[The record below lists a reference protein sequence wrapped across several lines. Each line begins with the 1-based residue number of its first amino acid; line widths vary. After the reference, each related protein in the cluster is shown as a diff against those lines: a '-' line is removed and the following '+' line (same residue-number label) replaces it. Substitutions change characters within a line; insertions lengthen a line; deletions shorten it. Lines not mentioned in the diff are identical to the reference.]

1 MKTLYKMNNVCK
13 RLSAMGKAL
22 ALAVVMLAFGNS
34 AYAWTIQAGD
44 YYFDN
49 TQSNWDKVYI
59 RYGKSGDGRW
69 VEYKEMSKVDL
80 NAKLYYYHFENNIDN
95 VTTIQFAAV
104 DGFIGNDN
112 NDIYDGNRID
122 SNKKTGYMELG
133 GDWVPGFPLTVAFSD
148 HVDGYTKYVSGAP
161 MPSSVTA
168 TIKWGGSTGTVVG
181 NGNTLGYYVGGT
193 SVNVWAQATMSYNEE
208 RSNDCISATL
218 NYNADG
224 STVNSMYGFSTNNNH
239 TKTGSVNVP
248 LSSTVGK
255 HQFVAYVKSGSPAST
270 QVSGYYH
277 IVDLTGKDLN
287 FGALQA
293 GAKKSLTESLS
304 NVWAGDGATS
314 VSAVITGGDA
324 LSFSFSD
331 SESSHS
337 TSIAITNKAGSTP
350 IYFTAP
356 SEKGDYTA
364 TLTLT
369 LTYDTDKTLT
379 KTYTLSGSVVP
390 EEPTVM
396 LGAAPVCLDG
406 PKATLSGYLKLT
418 SCNNDLKEAGIVWST
433 GSNPEVGKSG
443 STTIQCITGD
453 TPIEVGTAWSGNT
466 ATNFTAGTTYHYR
479 AYVIDK
485 TTSTPYYSPDGT
497 FTCSSACVYPE
508 SNDTVYI
515 QVDKNFEADDDCA
528 LKYQELQTAVNK
540 IKSIEYL
547 YNSSTKKLNKHIVV
561 LVGYHKTPYT
571 GTGTTS
577 KTGGEAT
584 DLSTIILED
593 INNTQTPEKVLIIRA
608 ANPEQSP
615 IIQHPTI
622 RNSKNITFENVNI
635 HGSESAGAK
644 TKKFDNAVD
653 IDSGNTSWLDLTT
666 GAVANAN
673 INFKNC
679 EIQSYG
685 FTCLHAAAYDGITFE
700 NCDIKAE
707 LAPNMLTD
715 PNTNLWGASVKLIRC
730 KNIKFL
736 RNNFRGSHATSVWL
750 QGVIGFLAMNNV
762 FWNDNNAY
770 NASYKENGTFF
781 RLVTQ
786 KSGSGAT
793 ADLNQKIGIYYNTL
807 YIADNENVTADRHF
821 DFFRLGSHYE
831 SKQEGNLGQNQAT
844 TIRFTYNNCYS
855 YDTSSVIGCNQSGD
869 NKWCLTATESD
880 WCNSI
885 HHNNYWSMKDG
896 RTPYFVIPNETACSD
911 NVYYN
916 VNVYEQV
923 CSTAASDP
931 ATLVIKGGDLNL
943 GQHIT
948 TDVSGLGGEA
958 LYNDRLHASNGA
970 DAVRN
975 TNGKWTIGAYQQSE
989 GGTVDV
995 IVWWGDVKGDGNNW
1009 DNRYNWRKLDG
1020 SRVTCVDNFA
1030 SDLKV
1035 IIPAPESETYKT
1047 PDGGIKN
1054 YPNLPAKFDGT
1065 RTKNTQE
1072 TVNAGQG
1079 ISIPSKFAETIEL
1092 EYGGAIKNV
1101 EALKDDEERRY
1112 TEVNTSFTAGRKEWI
1127 LVGTVVKP
1135 FTDGSK
1141 QSVRLVQS
1149 GDYYLNHLP
1158 HVYMR
1163 QAYANTDNVN
1173 WETPFAQLDESVDY
1187 DQVFAIKLPDQYG
1200 PYKLTAADHYTDLEP
1215 NPAMVGDAD
1224 VPRTFNFNGWFLN
1237 DEVIP
1242 EYNIKGKGNV
1252 LLCNTYPAN
1261 IDIAKAIEVNHGSF
1275 KVYDYSVLKNFAEK
1289 ATGEIK
1295 SQNGFL
1301 FCPTEGENDGFF
1313 RITPEM
1319 LLNTSTKYKSA
1330 TVQNPMFS
1338 IMALNTNG
1346 DGGSVAKIVYDE
1358 LKNNQFDASVDLINT
1373 VIDNTPTQPE
1383 ISVVMYGKELD
1394 KVVIP
1399 DLSKAI
1405 PLKLVCGAKMTV
1417 EFGPYET
1424 LDVEKAILEDRE
1436 AGKSYDLLKGEKGSI
1451 SLAKGTYVGRF
1462 FLNLGT
1468 EEQQDIPTG
1477 DDDITTSTATIDLY
1491 GDGKNIIISSSENVI
1506 LKSAEITDMSGK
1518 TTVVD
1523 LNNPHYNKIKVKGA
1537 QGVYVVKAIGDTKT
1551 ETAKVIVK

>member
-13 RLSAMGKAL
+13 RVSAMGKAL

-34 AYAWTIQAGD
+34 AYAWQIEAGD
-44 YYFDN
+44 VYFDN
-49 TQSNWDKVYI
+49 TVTKWSQVYI
-59 RYGKSGDGRW
+59 RFGTTTWCTVYKMEKVADNDNIYYFNFQGTADGI
-69 VEYKEMSKVDL
+69 E
-80 NAKLYYYHFENNIDN
+80 A
-95 VTTIQFAAV
+95 IQFA
-104 DGFIGNDN
+104 
-112 NDIYDGNRID
+112 
-122 SNKKTGYMELG
+122 S
-133 GDWVPGFPLTVAFSD
+133 
-148 HVDGYTKYVSGAP
+148 VDGYNVTDPSQCFDQCGIYNGNVISDGQKTDYVRADLSGSNRCVVAIGNTGYCAYSGPQP
-161 MPSSVTA
+161 MPGSVSYNLT
-168 TIKWGGSTGTVVG
+168 KLGGSTVTKGGIVG
-181 NGNTLGYYVGGT
+181 YFTPGQ
-193 SVNVWAQATMSYNEE
+193 SVAFA
-208 RSNDCISATL
+208 
-218 NYNADG
+218 G
-224 STVNSMYGFSTNNNH
+224 STDLGGYPQFPAGVGDYVHATFRYYLSGSTYSNISCSGTNN
-239 TKTGSVNVP
+239 S
-248 LSSTVGK
+248 
-255 HQFVAYVKSGSPAST
+255 AKSFST
-270 QVSGYYH
+270 QVTLPSAPGKYTMSTYYRCGGIDSETYTSYYH
-277 IVDLTGKDLN
+277 IVGLTGNDLN

-304 NVWAGDGATS
+304 GVWNGYAETAVTAEISGAGAS
-314 VSAVITGGDA
+314 N
-324 LSFSFSD
+324 FSFSED
-331 SESSHS
+331 ASTQS

-356 SEKGDYTA
+356 SEKGNYTA

-369 LTYDTDKTLT
+369 LTYNTSQTIT
-379 KTYTLSGSVVP
+379 KTYTLTGSVVP
-390 EEPTVM
+390 DEPTVM

-406 PKATLSGYLKLT
+406 PKATLSGYLKLAA
-418 SCNNDLKEAGIVWST
+418 CNNDLKEAGIVWST
-433 GSNPEVGKSG
+433 GANPEVGKSG
-443 STTIQCITGD
+443 CTTIQCITGD

-466 ATNFTAGTTYHYR
+466 ATKFTAGQTYYYR

-485 TTSTPYYSPDGT
+485 STSGGTYYSPDGT
-497 FTCSSACVYPE
+497 FMCSSACVYPE
-508 SNDTVYI
+508 VNDTVYI

-528 LKYQELQTAVNK
+528 LKYRELQTAVTK
-540 IKSIEYL
+540 IKSIGYL
-547 YNSSTKKLNKHIVV
+547 YNLSSKILNKHIVV

-577 KTGGEAT
+577 VTGGEAT
-584 DLSTIILED
+584 DLSTIIFED
-593 INNTQTPEKVLIIRA
+593 INNTQTPEKVLVIRA
-608 ANPEQSP
+608 ANPAQSP

-635 HGSESAGAK
+635 HGSESAGA
-644 TKKFDNAVD
+644 TSTQFDNAVD
-653 IDSGNTSWLDLTT
+653 IDSGDTNWMGLTT

-679 EIQSYG
+679 EIKSKG

-707 LAPNMLTD
+707 LDPSMLGNA
-715 PNTNLWGASVKLIRC
+715 NTNKWGASVKFIRC

-770 NASYKENGTFF
+770 NSSYKENGTFF

-786 KSGSGAT
+786 QSGSGAT

-807 YIADNENVTADRHF
+807 YIADNDAVTDDRHF
-821 DFFRLGSHYE
+821 DFFRLGSNYE
-831 SKQEGNLGQNQAT
+831 DLQKVNLGQNEAS
-844 TIRFTYNNCYS
+844 TIRFLYNNCYS

-880 WCNSI
+880 WCSSI
-885 HHNNYWSMKDG
+885 HHNNYWSMNEG
-896 RTPYFVIPNETACSD
+896 RTPYFVIPNESACGG

-948 TDVSGLGGEA
+948 SDESGLGGET

-970 DAVRN
+970 DAVRK

-989 GGTVDV
+989 ASTPVDV
-995 IVWWGDVKGDGNNW
+995 IVWWGDVKNDSTNW

-1030 SDLKV
+1030 ADLKV

-1072 TVNAGQG
+1072 TVNAGHG
-1079 ISIPSKFAETIEL
+1079 ISNPSKFAGTIEL

-1101 EALKDDEERRY
+1101 EALNDDEARRY
-1112 TEVNTSFTAGRKEWI
+1112 TEANTSFTAGRKEWI
-1127 LVGTVVKP
+1127 LVGTVVRP
-1135 FTDGSK
+1135 FADGGK

-1149 GDYYLNHLP
+1149 GDYFIADHMP
-1158 HVYMR
+1158 HVYMHE
-1163 QAYANTDNVN
+1163 ASFNKSTAEAG
-1173 WETPFAQLDESVDY
+1173 WLTPFTQLDQEVPY
-1187 DQVFAIKLPDQYG
+1187 DRVFAIKIPDQYG
-1200 PYKLTAADHYTDLEP
+1200 PYKLPAAAY
-1215 NPAMVGDAD
+1215 AQYFGIGDPED
-1224 VPRTFNFNGWFLN
+1224 GTRSKTFNFNGWFLN

-1242 EYNIKGKGNV
+1242 EYKIDGNKIMS
-1252 LLCNTYPAN
+1252 NTYPATLSVE
-1261 IDIAKAIEVNHGSF
+1261 AAIGVNHGEF
-1275 KVYDYSVLKNFAEK
+1275 KVYDYSEQSFESEVDY
-1289 ATGEIK
+1289 IK
-1295 SQNGFL
+1295 PQNGFI
-1301 FCPTEGENDGFF
+1301 FVPVDGNDGYF

-1319 LLNTSTKYKSA
+1319 LTSENTKYKSA
-1330 TVQNPMFS
+1330 TATNPTLKLRAS
-1338 IMALNTNG
+1338 NPAGT
-1346 DGGSVAKIVYDE
+1346 DGSSSVLIIYDE
-1358 LKNNQFDASVDLINT
+1358 LKSDEYVQGPDLINT
-1373 VIDNTPTQPE
+1373 TIAGMPTKPE
-1383 ISVVMYGKELD
+1383 VYAMMFGKELD
-1394 KVVIP
+1394 KATVP
-1399 DLSKAI
+1399 SLEQAI
-1405 PLKLVCGAKMTV
+1405 PLGLKLEKAMTV
-1417 EFGPYET
+1417 EFT
-1424 LDVEKAILEDRE
+1424 LPTMEGIEKAILEDRE
-1436 AGKSYDLLKGEKGSI
+1436 ANKSYDLLKGEKGSI
-1451 SLAKGTYVGRF
+1451 SLAAGTYAGRF
-1462 FLNLGT
+1462 YLNLGA
-1468 EEQQDIPTG
+1468 EEQDIPTE
-1477 DDDITTSTATIDLY
+1477 DDDVTTSTATIDLY
-1491 GDGKNIIISSSENVI
+1491 GNGKNIIISSSENVI
-1506 LKSAEITDMSGK
+1506 LKSAEITDMSGR

-1523 LNNPHYNKIKVKGA
+1523 LKNAHYNKIKVKGA